1 MEEKSKSRELTYQ
14 TGGWVLFIVGTILFL
29 IASLRSGD
37 WVSLAGSLAF
47 LVGCILFMIPLGD
60 HVKELNRTHR
70 VIRPLPKIGRVK
82 RFMPTPQMRISL
94 RRHVKPKKVR
104 VQPTSRIRL
113 VTARKFG

>member
-1 MEEKSKSRELTYQ
+1 MEKTKSRELTYQ
-14 TGGWVLFIVGTILFL
+14 TGGWVLFIVGTVLFL

-37 WVSLAGSLAF
+37 LVSLAGSLAF

-82 RFMPTPQMRISL
+82 RFMPTPQLRINL

-104 VQPTSRIRL
+104 VQPTSRVRL
-113 VTARKFG
+113 VTARKCG